1 MNLPWYRW
9 YTGDWL
15 GSPTRPDMSLAERG
29 MYRDL
34 LDGIGGR
41 RGKLMC
47 RKRMGGAA

>member
-1 MNLPWYRW
+1 VNLPWYRW

-41 RGKLMC
+41 RGT
-47 RKRMGGAA
+47 

>member
-1 MNLPWYRW
+1 MAGIGERGGTVNLPWYRW

-41 RGKLMC
+41 RGT
-47 RKRMGGAA
+47 